1 VREAAVAR
9 LRHVIVVALMV
20 ATIGGVGLAGD
31 VGAQPY
37 PPAAI
42 TAVPSVLTVGQP
54 FTVTGV
60 NFPANVTVTNV
71 FNSQPV
77 GLGSAVANAAGSY
90 TLNATTPA
98 VPLGTH
104 TIVATGGGVEAS
116 TTVQVVASQ
125 AGGGAQAAPLPR
137 TGTSSTIPLARIGIA
152 LLAAGGLVLAM
163 THRARRTA
171 RS

>member
-1 VREAAVAR
+1 VAR
-9 LRHVIVVALMV
+9 LRHVLLVALMA
-20 ATIGGVGLAGD
+20 ATIGGVALAGD
-31 VGAQPY
+31 VGAQTY

-60 NFPANVTVTNV
+60 NFPANVTVTV
-71 FNSQPV
+71 TFNSQPV
-77 GLGSAVANAAGSY
+77 GVGTATANAVGSF
-90 TLNATTPA
+90 TLNTQTPS

-104 TIVATGGGVEAS
+104 MIIATGGGAEAS
-116 TTVQVVASQ
+116 TTVQVVATQ
-125 AGGGAQAAPLPR
+125 AGAAGTTPLPR
-137 TGTSSTIPLARIGIA
+137 TGTSSTVPLARIGIA

-171 RS
+171 HS

>member
-1 VREAAVAR
+1 
-9 LRHVIVVALMV
+9 VIVVALMFV
-20 ATIGGVGLAGD
+20 IIGGVGFAGD

-60 NFPANVTVTNV
+60 NFPANVTVTV
-71 FNSQPV
+71 VMNSQTV
-77 GLGSAVANAAGSY
+77 GLGTATANAVGSF
-90 TLNATTPA
+90 TLNTQTPSVA
-98 VPLGTH
+98 LGAH
-104 TIVATGGGVEAS
+104 TVVATGGGVEAT
-116 TTVQVVASQ
+116 TTVQVVATR
-125 AGGGAQAAPLPR
+125 AGAGAAPLPR
-137 TGTSSTIPLARIGIA
+137 TGTSSTVPLARIGIA

>member
-1 VREAAVAR
+1 M
-9 LRHVIVVALMV
+9 VV
-20 ATIGGVGLAGD
+20 TIGGVGLAGD
-31 VGAQPY
+31 VGAQTY

-54 FTVTGV
+54 FTITGV
-60 NFPANVTVTNV
+60 NFPANATVTNV

-77 GLGSAVANAAGSY
+77 GLGSAVANAAGSF

-104 TIVATGGGVEAS
+104 TIVATGGGAEAT
-116 TTVQVVASQ
+116 TTVQVVATQ
-125 AGGGAQAAPLPR
+125 AGAGGGAQGAAPLPR

>member
-1 VREAAVAR
+1 MAR
-9 LRHVIVVALMV
+9 LRHVVVVALMV
-20 ATIGGVGLAGD
+20 VIIGGVGLAGD
-31 VGAQPY
+31 VGAQTY

-54 FTVTGV
+54 FTITGV

-71 FNSQPV
+71 MNSQPV
-77 GLGSAVANAAGSY
+77 GLGSAVANSVGSF
-90 TLNATTPA
+90 TLNTQTPA
-98 VPLGTH
+98 VPLGAH
-104 TIVATGGGVEAS
+104 TVVATGGGVEAT

-125 AGGGAQAAPLPR
+125 AGGGAQGAAPLPR